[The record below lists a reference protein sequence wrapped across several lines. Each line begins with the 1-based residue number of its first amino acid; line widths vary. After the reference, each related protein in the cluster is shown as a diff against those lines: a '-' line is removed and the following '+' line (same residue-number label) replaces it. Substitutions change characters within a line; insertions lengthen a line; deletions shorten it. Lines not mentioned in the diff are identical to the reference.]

1 MPSSTPDWSALASQN
16 EKLVNGSA
24 ARETADP
31 DPAAQPSAAPSPAGH
46 PTAGPSPAAQ
56 PARRRAVAAA
66 AAAALGLTGVA
77 SATTA
82 ASAQTAASPSW
93 QIVKQVHG
101 GVQPDFTAVVAVGKT
116 GGWAFDQGSTPTA
129 WKRSGST
136 WTRVAFP
143 GKKNESV
150 VAAGESSATNVW
162 AFTDGSGTPSRALR
176 WNGHGWAAERS
187 FSGQIGGA
195 VVLSRD
201 DVWVFGE
208 PIFPGTGLGSWHYNG
223 HTWSHVSSGH
233 GLQGGS
239 GLSASS
245 IWAFGGTSVA
255 HWNGH
260 TWKRTSV
267 KGLLPART
275 QLNSPSVTAIYA
287 ESASSVWAI
296 GNGNDED
303 DGGPLVILHD
313 NGHGWSRAP
322 LGGPT
327 GEFAGS
333 GVLGQVASDGHGG
346 LWIPMPGPEGGPS
359 ALLHYSGGHLS
370 TPKLPGGASKIDVE
384 SIAAIPG
391 TTGALA
397 GGFTHKA
404 GNLGVDVVGVI
415 LQYKS

>member
-16 EKLVNGSA
+16 EKLVTG
-24 ARETADP
+24 
-31 DPAAQPSAAPSPAGH
+31 PAADESADSGPVPTPQAVQRPVAQRPAGQR
-46 PTAGPSPAAQ
+46 PAGQPGLRRAA
-56 PARRRAVAAA
+56 AAVAAV
-66 AAAALGLTGVA
+66 ALGLTGVVSA
-77 SATTA
+77 SA

-101 GVQPDFTAVVAVGKT
+101 GGQPDFSAVVAVGKT

-143 GKKNESV
+143 GKKNETV
-150 VAAGESSATNVW
+150 IAAKASSATNVW
-162 AFTDGSGTPSRALR
+162 AFTDGFGSPSRALR
-176 WNGHGWAAERS
+176 WNGHTWAAERS

-201 DVWVFGE
+201 NVWVFGE
-208 PIFPGTGLGSWHYNG
+208 PVAPGSNLGTWHFNG
-223 HTWSHVSSGH
+223 HTWTKVASGH
-233 GLQGGS
+233 GLNGGS
-239 GLSASS
+239 SLSASS

-275 QLNSPSVTAIYA
+275 ELNGPSVTAIYA
-287 ESASSVWAI
+287 RSATSVWAV

-303 DGGPLVILHD
+303 DGGPLVILHY
-313 NGHGWSRAP
+313 NGHAWSRAP

-327 GEFAGS
+327 GHYAGS
-333 GVLGQVASDGHGG
+333 GVLGQVSSDGHGG
-346 LWIPMPGPEGGPS
+346 LWIPMPGPEGGAS
-359 ALLHYSGGHLS
+359 ALLHYSGGRLS
-370 TPKLPGGASKIDVE
+370 TPNLPGGATKIDVE

-397 GGFTHKA
+397 GGFTHA
-404 GNLGVDVVGVI
+404 ANNPGVRDVAVI